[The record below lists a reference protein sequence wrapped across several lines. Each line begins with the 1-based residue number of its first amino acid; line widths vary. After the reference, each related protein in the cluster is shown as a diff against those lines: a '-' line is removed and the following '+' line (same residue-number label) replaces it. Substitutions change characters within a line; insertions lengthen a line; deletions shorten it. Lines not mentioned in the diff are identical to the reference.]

1 MNFKKV
7 IPDQVITYI
16 RMVGNIM
23 YINKRKDYMSHK
35 KEMEHPKKVKAK
47 FLRKIS
53 KSANILMTMLG

>member
-1 MNFKKV
+1 
-7 IPDQVITYI
+7 
-16 RMVGNIM
+16 
-23 YINKRKDYMSHK
+23 MSHK